1 MDIANAQVSLVA
13 LRHNLRLL
21 KQAAPNSKTLVV
33 IKANAYG
40 HGMLEVAETLA
51 DLADG
56 FAVAR
61 TPEALALRQAGIQ
74 SYILA
79 LEGFFDAGEAQALV
93 QHQVAAVVHSEQQL
107 ALLESLSFAQPLD
120 TWLKLDTGMHRL
132 GFLAEQFHALFP
144 GIKHHPNIQQPLKLI
159 SHFACADELDHPL
172 TLQQIDLFTS
182 LSSGLGGECSLANSA
197 GVLLWPQSHFDWNR
211 PGISLYG
218 ISPQVD
224 NCGADF
230 GLVPAMTLQSNLIAV
245 RQHSKGESVGYGAT
259 WQATQDTRLG
269 VVAMGYGDGYPRS
282 APNGTPVWLNSRMVP
297 IVGRVSMDMLC
308 VDLGPNSQ
316 DKVGD
321 RVVLWGPELPVE
333 QVAKAVGTIAY
344 ELVTKLTSR
353 VRLTYTK

>member
-132 GFLAEQFHALFP
+132 GFLAEQFHALLP

-282 APNGTPVWLNSRMVP
+282 APNGTPVWLNGRMVP

-308 VDLGPNSQ
+308 VDLGLNSQ